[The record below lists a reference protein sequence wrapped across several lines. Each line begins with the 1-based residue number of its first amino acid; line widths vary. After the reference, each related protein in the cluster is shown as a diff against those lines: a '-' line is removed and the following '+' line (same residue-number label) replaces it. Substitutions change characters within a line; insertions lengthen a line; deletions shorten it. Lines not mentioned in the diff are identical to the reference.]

1 MIRPLSHR
9 IALAMAAALIG
20 AAAPPFQGDASDAP
34 AFADTGKGL
43 HLVAMSDDELSAAHG
58 GFDWGGMSITFG
70 ADIRTF
76 IDGQLA
82 LQTLVNWTASGSST
96 QTMVGAGITPA
107 TLSEL
112 QSGVGGLSLS
122 SLVGSTPVY
131 LANGGQTALLQG
143 SAGALQN
150 VLVNTAANLQ
160 ALQQTNATINIGNY
174 ASFAAALQ
182 MGAINGSLGRE
193 VATFSR

>member
-1 MIRPLSHR
+1 MIRPLSHYVV
-9 IALAMAAALIG
+9 LAMAAGFIS
-20 AAAPPFQGDASDAP
+20 AAAPPVQVMTGAAS
-34 AFADTGKGL
+34 FAEGGKDP
-43 HLVAMSDDELSAAHG
+43 HLVAMSDEELAAAHG

-76 IDGQLA
+76 INGQLA

-96 QTMVGAGITPA
+96 QTTVGAGLTQA
-107 TLSEL
+107 TVADL
-112 QSGVGGLSLS
+112 QSGAGGLSLS
-122 SLVGSTPVY
+122 ALAGGTPVY
-131 LANGGQTALLQG
+131 LTNGGQTALMQG

-150 VLVNTAANLQ
+150 VLVNNAANLQ
-160 ALQQTNATINIGNY
+160 ALQQTNATINVGNY
-174 ASFAAALQ
+174 ASFAASLQ

>member
-1 MIRPLSHR
+1 MIRPLSHSV
-9 IALAMAAALIG
+9 ALTMAAALMT
-20 AAAPPFQGDASDAP
+20 AAAPPFEVATNGAP
-34 AFADTGKGL
+34 AFADGAPH
-43 HLVAMSDDELSAAHG
+43 HLVAMSDDELAAAHG

-96 QTMVGAGITPA
+96 QTTVGAGLTQA
-107 TLSEL
+107 TLADL
-112 QSGVGGLSLS
+112 QSGVGGLTLS
-122 SLVGSTPVY
+122 SLSGGSPVY

-143 SAGALQN
+143 SGGALQN
-150 VLVNTAANLQ
+150 VLINSAANLQ

-174 ASFAAALQ
+174 ASFAASLQ
-182 MGAINGSLGRE
+182 MGAIGGSLGRE
-193 VATFSR
+193 VASFSH